1 MRLFILF
8 FLLAT
13 ASYAT
18 NSVLYFKKSP
28 DNQLLC
34 HVGQYSFK
42 IVSQKNAAIVD
53 MRGHLFFKLNDEN
66 MYFLNNACQPL
77 KDKKEGIIF

>member
-8 FLLAT
+8 FLLIT

-18 NSVLYFKKSP
+18 NSVSYFKKSP

-42 IVSQKNAAIVD
+42 MVSQKNAVIVD
-53 MRGHLFFKLNDEN
+53 MHGHIFFKLNDEN

>member
-8 FLLAT
+8 FLLVT

-18 NSVLYFKKSP
+18 NSVPYFKKSP

-42 IVSQKNAAIVD
+42 MVSQKNAVIED
-53 MRGHLFFKLNDEN
+53 IHGHIFFKLNDEN
-66 MYFLNNACQPL
+66 LYFLNNACQPL

>member
-8 FLLAT
+8 FLLISALNAT
-13 ASYAT
+13 DSIT
-18 NSVLYFKKSP
+18 YFNESP
-28 DNQLLC
+28 KNQLLC

-42 IVSQKNAAIVD
+42 MVSQNNAVIEEIH
-53 MRGHLFFKLNDEN
+53 GHTFFKLNNEN